1 MEARNGCVRIVCRTA
16 EQRDRLLHLGTIVG
30 KEVITTKPW
39 SLTKEREATKPANS
53 TWKKGV
59 ITRVPS
65 DFTEPIIKE
74 DSGAVMTRRIT
85 KMMDGQVTPT
95 TGVILS
101 FEETLPKEVFINF
114 RRFKVSNYVPTPIR
128 CNRCQAFGHKTTQCK
143 KPSVVCSRCSAR
155 GHDFINCPAQQSE
168 PKCANCGGNHNAAYR
183 GCPKFKQVR
192 QILTVSAKQGMSYR
206 DAAMQWKKSAQEKER
221 TSTDTATPSAA
232 TKESSSNYIQK
243 LTSTPAQSRHT
254 VMVSTGMQTEET
266 GATTAATSTSSGDV
280 LTNDQ
285 IMCLLNTTT
294 TALLWL
300 VKQIPAET
308 TGQEQIVQQL
318 HIVTNV
324 IKKWKTRR
332 EGQPASSGKP
342 TQPDV
347 TTADADHRTEASH
360 ANMGGE
366 EHESEQ
372 ASRTMQ

>member
-1 MEARNGCVRIVCRTA
+1 
-16 EQRDRLLHLGTIVG
+16 
-30 KEVITTKPW
+30 
-39 SLTKEREATKPANS
+39 
-53 TWKKGV
+53 
-59 ITRVPS
+59 
-65 DFTEPIIKE
+65 
-74 DSGAVMTRRIT
+74 
-85 KMMDGQVTPT
+85 
-95 TGVILS
+95 
-101 FEETLPKEVFINF
+101 
-114 RRFKVSNYVPTPIR
+114 
-128 CNRCQAFGHKTTQCK
+128 
-143 KPSVVCSRCSAR
+143 
-155 GHDFINCPAQQSE
+155 
-168 PKCANCGGNHNAAYR
+168 
-183 GCPKFKQVR
+183 
-192 QILTVSAKQGMSYR
+192 MSYR
-206 DAAMQWKKSAQEKER
+206 DAAMQWNKSAQEKER

-232 TKESSSNYIQK
+232 TKESSSTYIQK

-254 VMVSTGMQTEET
+254 AMVSTGMQTEET

-372 ASRTMQ
+372 ASRTM